1 MKFGVLV
8 RKKDGSPSF
17 GNWKQ
22 VGKFW
27 GALNDSEIEKV
38 VKDFNLSYEVK
49 GNDVHISKGDETLVY
64 SGANK

>member
-17 GNWKQ
+17 GNWEQ

-27 GALNDSEIEKV
+27 GALNDSEKEKV

-49 GNDVHISKGDETLVY
+49 GNDVHI
-64 SGANK
+64 